1 MNDAENGIEVED
13 FHFNIFAIFSF
24 EFHIITGV
32 FPEEDFVPDF
42 QEFRRIR
49 SVFPN
54 SSFSE
59 CKHNTLLRLL
69 TGGGIGDDDAGS
81 SRLLFLNRMNNDTIT
96 NGLNRDGKLR
106 IVGGHR

>member
-54 SSFSE
+54 SPFSKRE
-59 CKHNTLLRLL
+59 NDTFLRLL
-69 TGGGIGDDDAGS
+69 AGGGIGDDDTGG

-96 NGLNRDGKLR
+96 NGLNRDGELR
-106 IVGGHR
+106 ILCGHR